1 MSQVA
6 LTHARDVLKTKKKK
20 KGEMSRDTSEI
31 TVHIRI

>member
-6 LTHARDVLKTKKKK
+6 LTHARDVLKTKK